1 MSLTNQQKQLVIE
14 SFAKVAPI
22 AEQAAELFYNRL
34 WEIAPETQGMFKTT
48 DMKAQGMKL
57 MQTLGIAVKSLY
69 SLENLIPVVEE
80 LGKRH
85 VTYGVK
91 KEHYDIV
98 GIALLWTLGQGLGD
112 DFTPEV
118 EEAWASVYGV
128 LASVATRAYESEF
141 LDKSA

>member
-1 MSLTNQQKQLVIE
+1 MSITNTQKQLVTE

-34 WEIAPETQGMFKTT
+34 WEIAPETRAMFKST
-48 DMKAQGMKL
+48 DMKSQGIKL

-69 SLENLIPVVEE
+69 NLENLIPIVQE

-85 VTYGVK
+85 ISYGVK
-91 KEHYDIV
+91 KEHYHIV
-98 GIALLWTLGQGLGD
+98 GLALLWTLGQGLGD

-128 LASVATRAYESEF
+128 LASVATRAYEPET